1 MRMCRVLFFDVGYTL
16 VNDDAVWQT
25 RCREQAA
32 GEEAVRLGL
41 SAADLWHE
49 IELASI
55 ERKPQYRTLVSKF
68 GFREAAPY
76 RHDLETLYGD
86 APRVLRTL
94 SRRYELG
101 VIANQTDGLRERLDR
116 FGILSYFTHI
126 VSSWDVGAMKPQ
138 RRIFEIALQKASCR
152 PEEAAM
158 IGDRLDN
165 DIAPAKALGMKTVW
179 VRQGFGGLQEPIG
192 DADTPDHT
200 VSRLDELLD
209 LF

>member
-16 VNDDAVWQT
+16 VNEDAVWQM

-49 IELASI
+49 IELASV

-86 APRVLRTL
+86 ASRVLRTL
-94 SRRYELG
+94 SRGYELG
-101 VIANQTDGLRERLDR
+101 VIANQTDGLRERFDR

-179 VRQGFGGLQEPIG
+179 IRQGFGGLQEPIG